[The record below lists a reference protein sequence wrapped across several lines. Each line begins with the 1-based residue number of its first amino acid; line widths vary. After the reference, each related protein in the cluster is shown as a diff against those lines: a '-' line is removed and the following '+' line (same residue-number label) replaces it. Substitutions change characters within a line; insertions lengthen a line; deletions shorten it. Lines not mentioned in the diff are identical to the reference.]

1 MLVQFNSRPKTRIT
15 VDTSLNVKQI
25 EEKALADEKVREL
38 LNGAAVK
45 KVIVIPN
52 RLINVI
58 I

>member
-1 MLVQFNSRPKTRIT
+1 MLVQFNSRPKARIM
-15 VDTSLNVKQI
+15 VDATLNAKQI
-25 EEKALADEKVREL
+25 EELALHDEKVVEL

>member
-1 MLVQFNSRPKTRIT
+1 M

-25 EEKALADEKVREL
+25 EELALRDEKVVEL